1 MSKLLHFDDGSRM
14 EWIDRETL
22 RYVDGNLAVAIWTDF
37 EPGIFSSGRVVRE
50 SEIKRWSTSPEDS
63 GSALDEATRARV
75 IEKVQQYYRHHGRKC
90 RIVP

>member
-1 MSKLLHFDDGSRM
+1 M

-50 SEIKRWSTSPEDS
+50 SEIKRWSTSPEDG